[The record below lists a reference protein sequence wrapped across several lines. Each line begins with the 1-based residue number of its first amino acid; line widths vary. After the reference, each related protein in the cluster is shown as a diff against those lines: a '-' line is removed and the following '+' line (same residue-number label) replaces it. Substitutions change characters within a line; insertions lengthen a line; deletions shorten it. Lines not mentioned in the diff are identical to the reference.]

1 MFILIILQIIFLY
14 LAQSD
19 LSSFYFITLFLF
31 LCMLVKSLSQYFQAF
46 KMLFLMFLVVL
57 IESQLFIWD
66 SNYRHK
72 TLSKHITQIHR

>member
-31 LCMLVKSLSQYFQAF
+31 LCMLIKSLSQYFQSF
-46 KMLFLMFLVVL
+46 
-57 IESQLFIWD
+57 
-66 SNYRHK
+66 
-72 TLSKHITQIHR
+72 